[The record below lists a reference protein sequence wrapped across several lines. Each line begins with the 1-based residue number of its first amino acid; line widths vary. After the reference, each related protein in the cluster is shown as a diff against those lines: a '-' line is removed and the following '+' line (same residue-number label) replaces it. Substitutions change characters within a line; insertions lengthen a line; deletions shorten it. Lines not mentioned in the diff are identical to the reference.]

1 MSIRTVVSFDEQ
13 PSDALL
19 EAAFADQPAILEVLG
34 DEYEMALRL
43 SDLFQVVKE
52 EMANVI
58 DQESELT
65 IEVTAALDL
74 EAKAEGKLLIFNV
87 SGAAVHTNRTTVSLK
102 TKVKPNKGN
111 TNRAMVR

>member
-1 MSIRTVVSFDEQ
+1 MPIQTIVTFDEE
-13 PSDALL
+13 PSDAIL
-19 EAAFADQPAILEVLG
+19 EAALTDPSGILDVLG